1 MRLLGRGLTGRARNP
16 CDLVAPSPGRG
27 QAFGAKPLHQIARR
41 PDVENFID
49 GTSNF
54 LALRR
59 GAGMLTLV
67 RSKYFVDH
75 VSAWFDLAGVVKNT
89 VGGHQTGYLLRRKA

>member
-1 MRLLGRGLTGRARNP
+1 MASRGVRGTPAIWLHHHPGVVKHLVRNP
-16 CDLVAPSPGRG
+16 CT
-27 QAFGAKPLHQIARR
+27 KCARR